1 MKKLLIGLVL
11 TVVLIFGGLKIAET
25 VVMGGTDYYVQITD
39 DGTKTIEQDDSGN
52 SMTKYKYQLTGYDK
66 EGNAK
71 VLDFSAFKDR
81 PLKRDAYLKLTW
93 NQKKGVTSYEEVQ
106 KNDLPQKAEKKL
118 GQ

>member
-11 TVVLIFGGLKIAET
+11 TVVLIFGGLKIADT
-25 VVMGGTDYYVQITD
+25 VVMGGTDYYVQITN
-39 DGTKTIEQDDSGN
+39 DGTKNLEQDNSGN
-52 SMTKYKYQLTGYDK
+52 TITRYSYQLTGFDK
-66 EGNAK
+66 EGNQK

-106 KNDLPQKAEKKL
+106 KNDLPQKAAAKL
-118 GQ
+118 NK